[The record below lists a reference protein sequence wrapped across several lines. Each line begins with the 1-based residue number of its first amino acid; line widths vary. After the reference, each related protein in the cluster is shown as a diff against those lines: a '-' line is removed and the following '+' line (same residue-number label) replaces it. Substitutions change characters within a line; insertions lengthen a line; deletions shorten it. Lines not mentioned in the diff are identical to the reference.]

1 MKLNVQ
7 PILLS
12 PHCYSEVQVPYLHT
26 CFFVNFKSGFNPPW
40 PQSSGFNPPWPQ
52 SPRPQST
59 WPQSTW
65 PQSAGHLSNH
75 LRQRGSIFPSSYS
88 ISKNPF
94 SCCPSLYGTLY
105 ALFSCICPT
114 CLFAKTHQ
122 PLPPGHS
129 LSLKV
134 KMARF
139 PFLLLLVLYLNPS
152 SSSSS
157 SSVLT
162 INYED
167 ENPPAPNPGFSVDR
181 KRHTF
186 LLDGLPFRYASGSAH
201 YFRIPRALWRDRLRK
216 LRAAGFNAVQGRI
229 S

>member
-1 MKLNVQ
+1 M
-7 PILLS
+7 
-12 PHCYSEVQVPYLHT
+12 YTVP
-26 CFFVNFKSGFNPPW
+26 
-40 PQSSGFNPPWPQ
+40 
-52 SPRPQST
+52 
-59 WPQSTW
+59 
-65 PQSAGHLSNH
+65 SNH
-75 LRQRGSIFPSSYS
+75 LRQRGSISPSSCS

-94 SCCPSLYGTLY
+94 FCCPSLYGTLY

-122 PLPPGHS
+122 PLPPGQS
-129 LSLKV
+129 LSPEV
-134 KMARF
+134 EMARF
-139 PFLLLLVLYLNPS
+139 PFLLLLVFYLNPS

-181 KRHTF
+181 KRRTF

-216 LRAAGFNAVQGRI
+216 LRAAGFNAVQTYVEWSRHQPEEEGPTFQAGESTFLRTFKNFGETQCVRKLQFWLFYL
-229 S
+229 SS